1 MVTIKDFKALRPKK
15 ELAKDVAAL
24 PYDVYSTKEA
34 AEEIKKHPRS
44 FLQVDLPAATVE
56 AYDGAIN
63 DVAVKNFE
71 AMKAAGIFEG
81 DDGRNMY
88 VYELDDGARKQRG
101 LMCLASV
108 DDYLNDRIKKH
119 EKTRRE
125 KEEDRVDHI
134 DRLNAQTGPIFLTY
148 RNDDGIADLI
158 AKGTAGAPELD
169 FTTDDGITHRV
180 WTLSD
185 RAIVDGL
192 VEAFKKQEA
201 LYIADGHHR
210 SASAVRVAKLRREQ
224 FGAGDDDT
232 EYNYFMAILYPADQ
246 LHVYDYN
253 RVVADLK
260 GLSEEEFLK
269 KLEEKFIVNE
279 KEDAVRPE
287 KKGTFGMYLTDRWYL
302 LEFKGEMPE
311 DVIEALDV
319 SILQDNLLAPILGID
334 DPRSDKRID
343 FVGGVR
349 GLKELE
355 RRVKDDMA
363 VAFSMYPT
371 ALEELMAVADSGK
384 VMPPKSTW
392 FEPKPRSGLFIHE
405 LDELN

>member
-1 MVTIKDFKALRPKK
+1 MVTIKDFKALRPKNNF
-15 ELAKDVAAL
+15 AKDVAAL

-44 FLQVDLPAATVE
+44 FLQVDLPAATVD
-56 AYDGAIN
+56 AFDGPIN
-63 DVAVKNFE
+63 DVAAKNFE
-71 AMKAAGIFEG
+71 AMKAAGIFER
-81 DDGRNMY
+81 DDARNMY
-88 VYELDDGARKQRG
+88 VYELDDGMRKQRG

-108 DDYLNDRIKKH
+108 DDYAEDRIKKH

-148 RNDDGIADLI
+148 RTNDAIADLI
-158 AKGTAGAPELD
+158 AKGTAGEPELN
-169 FTTDDGITHRV
+169 FTTDDNMTHRV

-185 RAIVDGL
+185 RAVVDGL
-192 VEAFKKQEA
+192 VEAFKEQEA

-210 SASAVRVAKLRREQ
+210 SASAVRVAKMRREQ
-224 FGAGDDDT
+224 FGLGDGDT

-253 RVVADLK
+253 RVVADLN
-260 GLSEEEFLK
+260 GLSEEEFLE
-269 KLEEKFIVNE
+269 KLEEKFVVTE
-279 KEDAVRPE
+279 TDDAVRPE
-287 KKGTFGMYLTDRWYL
+287 KKGEFGMYLTDRWYRL
-302 LEFKGEMPE
+302 NFKGPVPS

-319 SILQDNLLAPILGID
+319 SILQDNLLAPILGIE
-334 DPRSDKRID
+334 DPRSDERID

-355 RRVKDDMA
+355 RRVYEDMA

-371 ALEELMAVADSGK
+371 ALEELMAVADGGK

-405 LDELN
+405 LDEIK

>member
-1 MVTIKDFKALRPKK
+1 MVTIKDFKALRPKNN
-15 ELAKDVAAL
+15 LAKDVAAL

-44 FLQVDLPAATVE
+44 FLQVDLPAATVDV
-56 AYDGAIN
+56 YDGPMN

-71 AMKAAGIFEG
+71 AMRAAGIFER
-81 DDGRNMY
+81 DATRNMY
-88 VYELDDGARKQRG
+88 VYELDDGMRKQRG

-108 DDYLNDRIKKH
+108 DDYAEDRIKKH

-148 RNDDGIADLI
+148 RNDDDIAELI
-158 AKGTAGAPELD
+158 AKGIEGAPELD
-169 FTTDDGITHRV
+169 FTTDDNMTHRV

-185 RAIVDGL
+185 REIVDGL
-192 VEAFKKQEA
+192 VVAFKEQDA

-210 SASAVRVAKLRREQ
+210 SASAVRVAKMRREQ
-224 FGAGDDDT
+224 FGPGDEDT

-260 GLSEEEFLK
+260 GMSEEEFLE
-269 KLEEKFIVNE
+269 KLEEKFVVTE
-279 KEDAVRPE
+279 MDDAVRPE
-287 KKGTFGMYLTDRWYL
+287 KKGEFGMYLTDRWYRL
-302 LEFKGEMPE
+302 NFKGPVPE

-319 SILQDNLLAPILGID
+319 SILQDNLLAPILGIE
-334 DPRSDKRID
+334 DPRSDERID

-355 RRVKDDMA
+355 WRVKDDMV

-371 ALEELMAVADSGK
+371 ALDELMAVADGGK

-405 LDELN
+405 LDEIK

>member
-1 MVTIKDFKALRPKK
+1 MVTIKDFKALRPKNN
-15 ELAKDVAAL
+15 LAKDVAAL

-44 FLQVDLPAATVE
+44 FLQVDLPAATVDV
-56 AYDGAIN
+56 YDGPMN

-71 AMKAAGIFEG
+71 AMKAAGIFER
-81 DDGRNMY
+81 DATRNMY
-88 VYELDDGARKQRG
+88 VYELDDGTRKQRG

-108 DDYLNDRIKKH
+108 DDYVEDRIKKH

-148 RNDDGIADLI
+148 RNDDDIAELI
-158 AKGTAGAPELD
+158 AKGIEGAPELD
-169 FTTDDGITHRV
+169 FTTDDNMTHRV

-185 RAIVDGL
+185 REIVDGL
-192 VEAFKKQEA
+192 VAAFKEQDA

-210 SASAVRVAKLRREQ
+210 SASAVRVAKMRREQ
-224 FGAGDDDT
+224 FGLGDGDT

-253 RVVADLK
+253 RVVADLN
-260 GLSEEEFLK
+260 GLSEEEFLE
-269 KLEEKFIVNE
+269 KLEEKFVVTE
-279 KEDAVRPE
+279 MEDAVRPE
-287 KKGTFGMYLTDRWYL
+287 KKGEFGMYLTDRWYRL
-302 LEFKGEMPE
+302 NFKEPVPE

-319 SILQDNLLAPILGID
+319 SILQDNLLAPILGIE
-334 DPRSDKRID
+334 DPRSDERID

-355 RRVKDDMA
+355 RRVHEDMA

-371 ALEELMAVADSGK
+371 ALDELMAVADGGK

-405 LDELN
+405 LDEIK

>member
-1 MVTIKDFKALRPKK
+1 MITIKDFKALRPKNN
-15 ELAKDVAAL
+15 LAKDVAAL

-56 AYDGAIN
+56 AFDRAIN

-71 AMKAAGIFEG
+71 AMKAAGIFER
-81 DDGRNMY
+81 DATRNMY
-88 VYELDDGARKQRG
+88 VYELDDGTRKQRG

-108 DDYLNDRIKKH
+108 DDYVEDRIKKH

-148 RNDDGIADLI
+148 RDDDVIADLI
-158 AKGTAGAPELD
+158 AKGTEGAPELD
-169 FTTDDGITHRV
+169 FTTDDNMTHRV

-185 RAIVDGL
+185 RSVVDGL
-192 VEAFKKQEA
+192 VAAFKEQDA

-210 SASAVRVAKLRREQ
+210 SASAVRVAKMRREQ

-253 RVVADLK
+253 RVVADLN
-260 GLSEEEFLK
+260 GLSEEEFLE
-269 KLEEKFIVNE
+269 KLEKKFTVTE
-279 KEDAVRPE
+279 TDDAVRPE
-287 KKGTFGMYLTDRWYL
+287 KKGEFGMYLTDRWYRL
-302 LEFKGEMPE
+302 NFKGPVPE

-319 SILQDNLLAPILGID
+319 SILQDNLLAPVLGIE
-334 DPRSDKRID
+334 DPRSDERID

-355 RRVKDDMA
+355 WRVKEDMA

-371 ALEELMAVADSGK
+371 ALEELMAVADAGK

-405 LDELN
+405 LDEKE

>member
-1 MVTIKDFKALRPKK
+1 MVTIKDFKALRPKNN
-15 ELAKDVAAL
+15 LAKDVAAL

-44 FLQVDLPAATVE
+44 FLQVDLPAATVDV
-56 AYDGAIN
+56 YDGPIN

-71 AMKAAGIFEG
+71 AMKAAGIFER
-81 DDGRNMY
+81 DDARNMY
-88 VYELDDGARKQRG
+88 VYELDDGTRKQRG

-108 DDYLNDRIKKH
+108 DDYLKDRIKKH

-148 RNDDGIADLI
+148 RNDDAIADLI

-169 FTTDDGITHRV
+169 FTTDDNMTHRV

-185 RAIVDGL
+185 REIVDGL
-192 VEAFKKQEA
+192 VAAFKEQEA

-210 SASAVRVAKLRREQ
+210 SASAVRVAKLRRKQ
-224 FGAGDDDT
+224 FGPGDEDT

-253 RVVADLK
+253 RVVADLN
-260 GLSEEEFLK
+260 GLSEEEFLE
-269 KLEEKFIVNE
+269 KLEEKFVVTE
-279 KEDAVRPE
+279 MEDAVRPE
-287 KKGTFGMYLTDRWYL
+287 KKGEFGMFLTDRWYRL
-302 LEFKGEMPE
+302 NFKGPVPE

-319 SILQDNLLAPILGID
+319 SILQDNLLAPILGIE
-334 DPRSDKRID
+334 DPRSDERID

-355 RRVKDDMA
+355 WRVKDDMV

-371 ALEELMAVADSGK
+371 ALEELMAVADGGK

-392 FEPKPRSGLFIHE
+392 FEPKPRSGIFIHE
-405 LDELN
+405 LDEKE

>member
-15 ELAKDVAAL
+15 NLAKDVAAL

-34 AEEIKKHPRS
+34 AEEIKKHPHS
-44 FLQVDLPAATVE
+44 FLQVDLPAATVDV
-56 AYDGAIN
+56 YDGPMN
-63 DVAVKNFE
+63 DVAVKTFQ
-71 AMKAAGIFEG
+71 AMKAEGIFER

-88 VYELDDGARKQRG
+88 VYELDDGTRKQRG

-108 DDYLNDRIKKH
+108 DDYLEDRIKKH

-148 RNDDGIADLI
+148 RNDDTIAGLI
-158 AKGTAGAPELD
+158 AKGTENASELE

-185 RAIVDGL
+185 RDVVDGL

-210 SASAVRVAKLRREQ
+210 SASAVRVAKMRREQ
-224 FGAGDDDT
+224 FGPGDTDT

-260 GLSEEEFLK
+260 GMSEAEFLK
-269 KLEEKFIVNE
+269 KLEEKFDVTE
-279 KEDAVRPE
+279 KDEAVRPE
-287 KKGTFGMYLTDRWYL
+287 KKGVFGMYLTDRWYR
-302 LEFKGEMPE
+302 LEFKGEVPE

-319 SILQDNLLAPILGID
+319 SILQDNLLAPVLGIE
-334 DPRSDKRID
+334 DPRSDGRID

-355 RRVKDDMA
+355 RRVKEDMA

-371 ALEELMAVADSGK
+371 GLEELMAVADAGK

-405 LDELN
+405 LDEMK

>member
-44 FLQVDLPAATVE
+44 FLQVDLPAATVDT
-56 AYDGAIN
+56 YDGPIN

-81 DDGRNMY
+81 DDTRKMY
-88 VYELDDGARKQRG
+88 VYELDDGTRKQRG

-185 RAIVDGL
+185 RHVVDGL

-210 SASAVRVAKLRREQ
+210 SASAVRVAKMRREQ

-260 GLSEEEFLK
+260 GLSEEVFLE
-269 KLEEKFIVNE
+269 KLEEKFVVTE
-279 KEDAVRPE
+279 KEEAVRPE
-287 KKGTFGMYLTDRWYL
+287 KKGEFGMYLADRWYL
-302 LEFKGEMPE
+302 LEFKGEVPE
-311 DVIEALDV
+311 DVIAALDV
-319 SILQDNLLAPILGID
+319 SILQDNLLAPILGIE

-371 ALEELMAVADSGK
+371 ALEELMSVADSGK

>member
-15 ELAKDVAAL
+15 NLAKDVAAL

-44 FLQVDLPAATVE
+44 FLQVDLPAATVDT
-56 AYDGAIN
+56 YDGPIN

-71 AMKAAGIFEG
+71 AMKAAGIFQR
-81 DDGRNMY
+81 DDERNLY
-88 VYELDDGARKQRG
+88 VYELDDGTRKQRG

-108 DDYLNDRIKKH
+108 DDYLGDRIKKH

-148 RNDDGIADLI
+148 KNDDGIADLI
-158 AKGTAGAPELD
+158 AKGTVGEPELD
-169 FTTDDGITHRV
+169 FTTDDNITHRV
-180 WTLSD
+180 WTLSE
-185 RAIVDGL
+185 REIVDGL

-210 SASAVRVAKLRREQ
+210 SASAVRVAKKRREQ
-224 FGAGDDDT
+224 FGPGDEHT

-253 RVVADLK
+253 RVVADLN
-260 GLSEEEFLK
+260 GLSEAEFLE
-269 KLEEKFIVNE
+269 KLEEKFAVTEKNE
-279 KEDAVRPE
+279 AVRPE
-287 KKGTFGMYLTDRWYL
+287 KKGVFGMYLTDRWYR
-302 LEFKGEMPE
+302 LEFKGDVPE

-319 SILQDNLLAPILGID
+319 SILQDNLLAPVLGIE
-334 DPRSDKRID
+334 DPRSDGRID

-355 RRVKDDMA
+355 RRVHEDMA
-363 VAFSMYPT
+363 AAFSMYPT
-371 ALEELMAVADSGK
+371 GLEELMAVADAGK